1 MKGLIRPG
9 LLVVVV
15 ALLLWASGKA
25 ETTWNHAVNPGRLS
39 KPHAS
44 LETRCSACH
53 TPARGVEAS
62 GCIVCHANNQELL
75 QRQPTAFHASIGSC
89 AECHVEHMGRVRRPI
104 TMSHDALSRIGRR
117 QEAATGSGGESGTQ
131 GEGSSLSLTAS
142 LAAQPRLD
150 CAACHSKED
159 PHSGQFG
166 ATCDACHSVE
176 RWSIPAFRHPSPRSR
191 DCAQCHPTPPC
202 HRTTHF
208 RDVCAQVADKPQA
221 EVHECYS
228 CHQNTAWNDIKGVG
242 WYRSH

>member
-9 LLVVVV
+9 LLIVVS
-15 ALLLWASGKA
+15 ALLLWASGMA
-25 ETTWNHAVNPGRLS
+25 TATWNHAVNPGRLS
-39 KPHAS
+39 EPHAF
-44 LETRCSACH
+44 LDTRCSACH

-62 GCIVCHANNQELL
+62 GCIVCHANNLELL

-89 AECHVEHMGRVRRPI
+89 AECHPEHMGRVRRPI
-104 TMSHDALSRIGRR
+104 TMSHGALARIGRR
-117 QEAATGSGGESGTQ
+117 LEAASASADESVTQ
-131 GEGSSLSLTAS
+131 REGA
-142 LAAQPRLD
+142 LD

-166 ATCDACHSVE
+166 TTCDACHTVE

-208 RDVCAQVADKPQA
+208 RDVCAQVADKPNAQ
-221 EVHECYS
+221 VHECYS
-228 CHQNTAWNDIKGVG
+228 CHQSTAWNDIKGVG